1 MLFEGLTLSP
11 VLYIAFPTLNVRCTQ
26 RLHHFSCYISS
37 DQRRTRFKC
46 CGDVA
51 GVCALWPRRP
61 GPADRTEYSNS
72 NNDWAIGGSNCLAI
86 VYLFALPVY
95 LLCGGWT
102 LIHIACGALAQT
114 MMWMLT
120 QRTAVARSYR
130 TLQVSPDSFSVSA
143 PKVERSSSFGP
154 LRPSLQMSPLRE
166 DSATFFAL
174 RPRVFVFW
182 TPRIARFSVARRH
195 NAPSLWPPKSTF
207 FPSHLIP
214 HLCALVR
221 SHCAKFLRPLVS

>member
-130 TLQVSPDSFSVSA
+130 TLQVSPGSFSVCA

-154 LRPSLQMSPLRE
+154 LRPSLQMSPYEKTPPHSLRYDLE
-166 DSATFFAL
+166 FSYFGLQGSLGSVWHDVTMLRVCGLPNPHFFLPTSFLISAHSFAH
-174 RPRVFVFW
+174 
-182 TPRIARFSVARRH
+182 I
-195 NAPSLWPPKSTF
+195 
-207 FPSHLIP
+207 
-214 HLCALVR
+214 VR
-221 SHCAKFLRPLVS
+221 NS